1 MKKRIANLLFLLSIL
16 IGVGMGF
23 VRSNIFLKHYDGFT
37 GFVLNTASLSL
48 TLLTAFLVIFAIAV
62 FIICRRF
69 FSSCQISRKLSLI
82 DKILILVGSVSIGI
96 SAYLAFTMQGGFFEK
111 TFAVSAVVAIIYFA
125 LVVMNAKGTMV
136 DLLSCASVLPAALIL
151 LSIYKTNIRFPNI
164 SLFAFEVLAAL
175 FLILGRLR
183 LGFRL
188 RSGNSLLIFR
198 GSRLRFFLFLLFS
211 LVLRRFFLQGEYL
224 DPGRTRDDPNL
235 RSLLIVFDGH
245 AQRQNREDNHDPQGD
260 QPAHQ
265 PCSGRFSADS

>member
-16 IGVGMGF
+16 IGAGMGF

-37 GFVLNTASLSL
+37 GVVLNTASLSL

-69 FSSCQISRKLSLI
+69 FSFCQISRKLSLI

-175 FLILGRLR
+175 FLM
-183 LGFRL
+183 LGFYFISA
-188 RSGNSLLIFR
+188 RSFKHVTADMPVWVVSLGIM
-198 GSRLRFFLFLLFS
+198 FS
-211 LVLRRFFLQGEYL
+211 L
-224 DPGRTRDDPNL
+224 
-235 RSLLIVFDGH
+235 SAIVTH
-245 AQRQNREDNHDPQGD
+245 HLVI
-260 QPAHQ
+260 
-265 PCSGRFSADS
+265 

>member
-1 MKKRIANLLFLLSIL
+1 MKKRVANLLFLLSIL
-16 IGVGMGF
+16 IGAGMGF

-37 GFVLNTASLSL
+37 GVVLNTASLSL

-69 FSSCQISRKLSLI
+69 FSFCQISRKLSLI

-164 SLFAFEVLAAL
+164 VANTIIQNSMSTSLDNYRSVIINHTGNQDHQQNEYYFIAHFSLLRAL
-175 FLILGRLR
+175 FFLPIILFIQINLYC
-183 LGFRL
+183 
-188 RSGNSLLIFR
+188 RSKN
-198 GSRLRFFLFLLFS
+198 
-211 LVLRRFFLQGEYL
+211 LVL
-224 DPGRTRDDPNL
+224 
-235 RSLLIVFDGH
+235 
-245 AQRQNREDNHDPQGD
+245 
-260 QPAHQ
+260 
-265 PCSGRFSADS
+265 